1 MSYRGKVAD
10 MKRVAALRALSR
22 RGLLG
27 LGATDDEQ
35 APVVAPTGTQTNP
48 ILSTSSVMAS
58 QIMLRMAALPRS
70 KRLGEMVSILNA
82 AQRGLGDKA
91 KVDFMRLS
99 AQRPANMKDQT
110 MFDVITASV
119 GNVLTAR
126 TLAAGGHGVSG
137 LGQSHA
143 DFDPRRQTGWRP
155 AKRRSRYAGPER
167 HIFGG
172 MMSGLGQT
180 VAEVQGRTSGGV
192 NDANALFCSYGA
204 GTTGLVSGLLAQ
216 FNTGGSSST
225 AGITGA
231 QAGGQIAGCGAG
243 QLALQAQTAQAQAQA
258 AQSAGLQQ
266 LQMQQHQEQM
276 TFQYLLL
283 GGGGLVIATVL
294 YAVLKK

>member
-1 MSYRGKVAD
+1 MSYKGSVRS
-10 MKRVAALRALSR
+10 LRARSR

-27 LGATDDEQ
+27 LGATPDDVQ
-35 APVVAPTGTQTNP
+35 LPVVVPSSAQSSP
-48 ILSTSSVMAS
+48 ILSTASVMAS
-58 QIMLRMAALPRS
+58 GIMLRMASVPRS

-82 AQRGLGDKA
+82 AQAGFGDQA
-91 KVDFMRLS
+91 KQQFLQLS
-99 AQRPANMKDQT
+99 SQRPSNMMDQT
-110 MFDVITASV
+110 MFDVISASV
-119 GNVLTAR
+119 ANMLAAR
-126 TLAAGGHGVSG
+126 TLAARRPGV
-137 LGQSHA
+137 
-143 DFDPRRQTGWRP
+143 
-155 AKRRSRYAGPER
+155 
-167 HIFGG
+167 
-172 MMSGLGQT
+172 SGLGQT
-180 VAEVQGRTSGGV
+180 VAEVQGRTSAGV

-258 AQSAGLQQ
+258 AQSAGVQQ

-283 GGGGLVIATVL
+283 GGGGLVIATIL